1 MKKKIGLLLLVLAL
15 VLLLAGAYVL
25 YQSFGKTAAPDS
37 LVLNSSAVSSEAA
50 SSQDSQAST
59 SSQASS
65 QPEKV
70 LAPDFLV
77 YDREGN
83 EVRLS
88 DFQGKPVVLN
98 FWASWCGPCLLEM
111 PDFNEKYQELSG
123 EVEFMMV
130 NMTDGSRETVESAS
144 ACIDGKAYTFPVYY
158 DTDSNAAMTYGVSSI
173 PNTYF
178 IDSEGYAVAQARG
191 TIDADTLNRA
201 IELIYP

>member
-37 LVLNSSAVSSEAA
+37 LVLNSSAVSSETA
-50 SSQDSQAST
+50 SSQDSP
-59 SSQASS
+59 SSGASS

-111 PDFNEKYQELSG
+111 PDFNEKHQELSG

-144 ACIDGKAYTFPVYY
+144 AFIDGQEYTFPVYY
-158 DTDSNAAMTYGVSSI
+158 DTDSNAAMIYGVSSI
-173 PNTYF
+173 PSTYF
-178 IDSEGYAVAQARG
+178 IDADGYAVAHARG